1 MTGRTFVILAVMKTA
16 ISIPDRIFRQAE
28 RAAKKL
34 RMSRSEFFT
43 RAAIQFL
50 KTHPIE
56 DVKASYDLAFA
67 ETAGEDDLIE
77 LQKRVGRA
85 ALRNIEWR

>member
-1 MTGRTFVILAVMKTA
+1 MKTA

-28 RAAKKL
+28 RAARRL

-43 RAAIQFL
+43 RAAIEFL

-56 DVKASYDLAFA
+56 DVRASYDLAYG
-67 ETAGEDDLIE
+67 ETGGEDDLVE
-77 LQKRVGRA
+77 LQKRIGRA